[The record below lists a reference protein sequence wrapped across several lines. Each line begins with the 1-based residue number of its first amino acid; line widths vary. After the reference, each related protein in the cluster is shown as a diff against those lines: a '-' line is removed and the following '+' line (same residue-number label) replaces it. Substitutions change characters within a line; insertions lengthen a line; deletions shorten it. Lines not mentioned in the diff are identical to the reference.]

1 MEITKSIKKILAE
14 LTEIPAEIDIR
25 ADCIMI
31 MFEYIIP
38 DKETT
43 KKIETSL
50 SQLGKV
56 RPLHC
61 REYDIICWALYR

>member
-38 DKETT
+38 DEETI
-43 KKIETSL
+43 KKIETAL
-50 SQLGKV
+50 SQFGEV
-56 RPLHC
+56 QALHC
-61 REYDIICWALYR
+61 RQYEIVCWVIRK